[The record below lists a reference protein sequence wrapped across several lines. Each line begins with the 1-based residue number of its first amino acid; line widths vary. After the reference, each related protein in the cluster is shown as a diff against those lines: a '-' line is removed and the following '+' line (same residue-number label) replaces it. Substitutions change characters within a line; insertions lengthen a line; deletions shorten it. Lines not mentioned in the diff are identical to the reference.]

1 VVEHGG
7 GGGSGS
13 RVRVWGLLGDRPP
26 PDIEDV
32 EKGGGQW
39 LVVQRRCHNRRWQAG
54 EAEGTELWKRGGI
67 GWTRSG
73 RRKEESMVHDES

>member
-32 EKGGGQW
+32 EKGGGP
-39 LVVQRRCHNRRWQAG
+39 VVGGAAEVPQSQVAG
-54 EAEGTELWKRGGI
+54 GRG
-67 GWTRSG
+67 
-73 RRKEESMVHDES
+73 

>member
-13 RVRVWGLLGDRPP
+13 RVRVWGLLGDRPL

-32 EKGGGQW
+32 EKGGSGW
-39 LVVQRRCHNRRWQAG
+39 WCSGGATIAG
-54 EAEGTELWKRGGI
+54 
-67 GWTRSG
+67 G
-73 RRKEESMVHDES
+73 RRARLKGRSYGREEA